1 MGNGLFSCKGC
12 TEFCSGRTRVEI
24 NNNLYGNY
32 GEMNLDKSKSGQRII
47 TNIFIPNCK
56 VEFSPENSNINQTSH
71 NKQPHQNKN
80 QQKKIKIKS
89 EKNSENDIKDE
100 IANNNFNQF
109 LNEAE
114 KIDKNL
120 IYFSPSFS
128 KTTTMNNNINNNKNI
143 FYNYNIEMLNYLNKV
158 RNNPKSIIE
167 DIDNYIKNNIKTI
180 DNKEFFISEVTN
192 EMVKINLHLDDIKDN
207 LNYQKPV
214 DSLKLN
220 NKLKFI
226 SDVENTEIT
235 DKIIIELVINK
246 KREIYHDYPQCFF
259 YPIFIKDIK
268 INIVLLLENNII
280 RDKIFN
286 KDFSNFYA
294 TIFNEKSNR
303 FFAIFCLA

>member
-12 TEFCSGRTRVEI
+12 NDVCYGRTHVEI

-32 GEMNLDKSKSGQRII
+32 SDIKIEKSKPQQRII

-56 VEFSPENSNINQTSH
+56 LEFSPENSDI
-71 NKQPHQNKN
+71 NKN
-80 QQKKIKIKS
+80 ENNNIPINYPFKKRKIQS
-89 EKNSENDIKDE
+89 EKCCNKLKTMNEKSGK
-100 IANNNFNQF
+100 NNFTKLF
-109 LNEAE
+109 NEA
-114 KIDKNL
+114 INVDKNL
-120 IYFSPSFS
+120 TFVSPSVTLS
-128 KTTTMNNNINNNKNI
+128 TTNMKENNNKII
-143 FYNYNIEMLNYLNKV
+143 FNNYNIEIVEYLNKL
-158 RNNPKSIIE
+158 RTNPKSIIE

-235 DKIIIELVINK
+235 DKIINELVINK